1 MMQLI
6 PKTRILTITVLSSLL
21 SLGLSHAELV
31 QRQHILV
38 VGSST
43 AYPIIASAAEYFGRQ
58 SGVTAPVVES
68 TGSGGGLKLF
78 CSGLGLAT
86 PDIAMASRSMKDSER
101 LDCARNDVNDIRE
114 IKIGYDGIVIASAK
128 GTPEFR
134 LSKRDIYL
142 ALAREVPLRGEPG
155 QLIPNPYLA
164 WNQIDPA
171 LPALPIK
178 VLGPPPTSGTRDV
191 FVERLLQDA
200 CMEVPFL
207 RALRQRDPT
216 GFQQRCHA
224 LREDG
229 VFVNAGENDARLV
242 RKVISDPG
250 TLGIFGYSFLDSNRD
265 RLRAASIDGIK
276 PQFELIESGV
286 YPLSRPLYLYVKPRH
301 SALVKGLDDFI
312 ETVSSAEAS
321 GPDGYLIDQG
331 LIPLPVRERTSAP
344 PGFAQRPLKPAPD

>member
-1 MMQLI
+1 MMQRI
-6 PKTRILTITVLSSLL
+6 SRTRILAITAVSLLL
-21 SLGLSHAELV
+21 SLGSSRAELIA
-31 QRQHILV
+31 RQHILI

-43 AYPIIASAAEYFGRQ
+43 AYPIIASVAEHFGRQ
-58 SGVTAPVVES
+58 SGGISPVVES

-86 PDIAMASRSMKDSER
+86 ADIAMASRRMKDSER
-101 LDCARNDVNDIRE
+101 MDCARNGVNDIRE

-128 GTPEFR
+128 GIPKFK

-142 ALAREVPLRGEPG
+142 ALAREVPLRDRPD
-155 QLIPNPYLA
+155 QLIPNPYLE
-164 WNQIDPA
+164 WSQVNPA

-178 VLGPPPTSGTRDV
+178 VLGPPPTSGTRDI
-191 FVERLLQDA
+191 FAERVLQDA
-200 CMEVPFL
+200 CMEAPLL

-216 GFQQRCHA
+216 AFQQRCHA

-250 TLGIFGYSFLDSNRD
+250 TLGIFGYSLLNSNRD
-265 RLRAASIDGIK
+265 RLRAASIDGIE
-276 PQFELIESGV
+276 PRFELIESQI
-286 YPLSRPLYLYVKPRH
+286 YPLSRPLYLYAKPRH

-312 ETVSSAEAS
+312 DTVVATEVS
-321 GPDGYLIDQG
+321 GPEGYLIDHG
-331 LIPLPVRERTSAP
+331 LIPLPVHERNSAP
-344 PGFAQRPLKPAPD
+344 PAFAQQPLKPVSD